1 MGAAYTCT
9 TKQRLVSSLEPLR
22 KAKHRLVVQ
31 ARAVTDYTDLEIALI
46 KFLGYGGGFD
56 QKSFILIF
64 F

>member
-1 MGAAYTCT
+1 MGAAYTYT

-46 KFLGYGGGFD
+46 KFLG
-56 QKSFILIF
+56 
-64 F
+64 